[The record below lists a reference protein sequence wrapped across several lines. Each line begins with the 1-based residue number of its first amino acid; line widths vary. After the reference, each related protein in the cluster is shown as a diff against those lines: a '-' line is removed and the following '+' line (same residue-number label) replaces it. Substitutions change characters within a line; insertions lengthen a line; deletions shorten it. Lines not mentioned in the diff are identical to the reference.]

1 MDEIVKFS
9 GDDSGASAVEYA
21 LLIMCIAMAVVA
33 AAKTFGTAV
42 RGLFDLADAQY
53 PSGS

>member
-1 MDEIVKFS
+1 MDSIVKFS
-9 GDDSGASAVEYA
+9 GDDAGASAVEYA

-33 AAKTFGTAV
+33 AVKTFGGAV
-42 RGLFDLADAQY
+42 RSLFELADAQY